1 MARHHVRPDGS
12 VGRCDA
18 KEGGRC
24 KFASEGALHFES
36 AGEAQEY
43 AAELL
48 AHRSGGFVQGGAG
61 SATDG
66 VGSGSLGDS
75 GVTLI
80 AERETR
86 MSSDELDAHMDRL
99 KRDPSVWERV
109 VSSPDAK
116 GGELAAVANGALE
129 AGGRENLLLA
139 VRAVRHENMIPAAR
153 RYVVT
158 HPDLWDEALSDP
170 EFYGWSSEDVRDV
183 FEVSRE
189 FGLSDVEKRQRV
201 NGRLADR
208 DLPKWGLPHSVSE
221 FERRASNAVSD
232 PYRMRG
238 FVRSEMPRRVAR
250 TRGLPD
256 SELIRAAAERVMGGG
271 AGE

>member
-1 MARHHVRPDGS
+1 MSRHHVRPDGS

-24 KFASEGALHFES
+24 KFAREGALHFES
-36 AGEAQEY
+36 ASEAHEY

-48 AHRSGGFVQGGAG
+48 AHRSGGFTQGGAG
-61 SATDG
+61 Y
-66 VGSGSLGDS
+66 DS
-75 GVTLI
+75 GGGSKVALI
-80 AERETR
+80 AERDGE
-86 MSSDELDAHMDRL
+86 MSLEELDAHMDRL
-99 KRDPSVWERV
+99 KRDPRVWEHV
-109 VSSPDAK
+109 VSSPDAM

-129 AGGRENLLLA
+129 AGGRENMLLA
-139 VRAVRHENMIPAAR
+139 VRAVRHENMIPDAR

-189 FGLSDVEKRQRV
+189 VGLSDVEKRQRV

-208 DLPKWGLPHSVSE
+208 DMRKLGTPRSVTD
-221 FERRASNAVSD
+221 FATRASDAVSD
-232 PYRMRG
+232 PYRMSG
-238 FVRSEMPRRVAR
+238 FMRQETPRRVAR

>member
-1 MARHHVRPDGS
+1 M
-12 VGRCDA
+12 GRCDA

-24 KFASEGALHFES
+24 KFAREGALHFES
-36 AGEAQEY
+36 ASEAQEY

-48 AHRSGGFVQGGAG
+48 AHRSGGFTQGGAG
-61 SATDG
+61 Y
-66 VGSGSLGDS
+66 DS
-75 GVTLI
+75 GGGSKVALI
-80 AERETR
+80 AERDGE
-86 MSSDELDAHMDRL
+86 MSLEELDAHMDRL

-116 GGELAAVANGALE
+116 GGGLAAVANGALE
-129 AGGRENLLLA
+129 AGGRENLLLV
-139 VRAVRHENMIPAAR
+139 VRAVWHENMIPDAR

-170 EFYGWSSEDVRDV
+170 EFYGWSDEDVRDV
-183 FEVSRE
+183 FEVSR
-189 FGLSDVEKRQRV
+189 GLGLLDVEKRQRV

-208 DLPKWGLPHSVSE
+208 DLPKWGSPRSVSE
-221 FERRASNAVSD
+221 LERRASNAVSGI
-232 PYRMRG
+232 YRMRG
-238 FVRSEMPRRVAR
+238 FVRPETPRKVTR

>member
-1 MARHHVRPDGS
+1 MTRHHVRPDGS
-12 VGRCDA
+12 VGRFDA

-24 KFASEGALHFES
+24 KFAREGALHFES

-61 SATDG
+61 SANDG
-66 VGSGSLGDS
+66 VDSGSLGDS

-99 KRDPSVWERV
+99 KRDPSVWECV
-109 VSSPDAK
+109 VSSPDAMS
-116 GGELAAVANGALE
+116 GELATVANGALE
-129 AGGRENLLLA
+129 AGGRENVLLA
-139 VRAVRHENMIPAAR
+139 VRAVRHENMIPDAR

-170 EFYGWSSEDVRDV
+170 EFYGWSDEDVRDV

-189 FGLSDVEKRQRV
+189 LGLSDVEKRQRV
-201 NGRLADR
+201 NGRFYDR
-208 DLPKWGLPHSVSE
+208 DKWE
-221 FERRASNAVSD
+221 FGPPPVKMEPIMYRAPLGGD
-232 PYRMRG
+232 YRLSGFMRP
-238 FVRSEMPRRVAR
+238 EAPRGVAR

>member
-1 MARHHVRPDGS
+1 MTRHHVRPDGS

-24 KFASEGALHFES
+24 KFAREGALHFES
-36 AGEAQEY
+36 ASEAQEY

-66 VGSGSLGDS
+66 VGSSSLGDS
-75 GVTLI
+75 DVTLI

-99 KRDPSVWERV
+99 KRDPSVWECV
-109 VSSPDAK
+109 VSSPDAMS
-116 GGELAAVANGALE
+116 GELATVANGALE
-129 AGGRENLLLA
+129 AGGRENVLLA
-139 VRAVRHENMIPAAR
+139 VRAVRHENMIPDAR

-158 HPDLWDEALSDP
+158 RPDLWDEALSDP
-170 EFYGWSSEDVRDV
+170 EFYGWSDEDVRDV

-189 FGLSDVEKRQRV
+189 LGLSDVEKRQRV
-201 NGRLADR
+201 NGRFYDR
-208 DLPKWGLPHSVSE
+208 DKWE
-221 FERRASNAVSD
+221 FGPPPVKMEPIMYRAPLGGD
-232 PYRMRG
+232 YRLSGFMRP
-238 FVRSEMPRRVAR
+238 EAPRGVAR

>member
-1 MARHHVRPDGS
+1 MTRHHVRPDGS

-24 KFASEGALHFES
+24 KFAREGALHFES

-61 SATDG
+61 SANDG
-66 VGSGSLGDS
+66 VDSGSLGDS

-99 KRDPSVWERV
+99 KRDPSVWECV
-109 VSSPDAK
+109 VSSPDAMS
-116 GGELAAVANGALE
+116 GELATVANGALE
-129 AGGRENLLLA
+129 AGGRENVLLGGDYRLSGFM
-139 VRAVRHENMIPAAR
+139 RP
-153 RYVVT
+153 
-158 HPDLWDEALSDP
+158 EAP
-170 EFYGWSSEDVRDV
+170 
-183 FEVSRE
+183 
-189 FGLSDVEKRQRV
+189 
-201 NGRLADR
+201 
-208 DLPKWGLPHSVSE
+208 
-221 FERRASNAVSD
+221 
-232 PYRMRG
+232 RG
-238 FVRSEMPRRVAR
+238 VAR

>member
-1 MARHHVRPDGS
+1 M
-12 VGRCDA
+12 
-18 KEGGRC
+18 
-24 KFASEGALHFES
+24 HFES

-61 SATDG
+61 SAND
-66 VGSGSLGDS
+66 VVDSGSLGDS

-99 KRDPSVWERV
+99 KRDPSVWECV
-109 VSSPDAK
+109 VSSPDAMS
-116 GGELAAVANGALE
+116 GELATVANGALE
-129 AGGRENLLLA
+129 AGGRENVLLA
-139 VRAVRHENMIPAAR
+139 VRAVRHENMIPDAR

-170 EFYGWSSEDVRDV
+170 EFYGWSDEDVRDV

-189 FGLSDVEKRQRV
+189 LGLSDVEKRQRV
-201 NGRLADR
+201 NGRFYDR
-208 DLPKWGLPHSVSE
+208 DKWE
-221 FERRASNAVSD
+221 FGPPPVKMELIMYRAPLGGD
-232 PYRMRG
+232 YRLSGFMRP
-238 FVRSEMPRRVAR
+238 EAPRGVAR